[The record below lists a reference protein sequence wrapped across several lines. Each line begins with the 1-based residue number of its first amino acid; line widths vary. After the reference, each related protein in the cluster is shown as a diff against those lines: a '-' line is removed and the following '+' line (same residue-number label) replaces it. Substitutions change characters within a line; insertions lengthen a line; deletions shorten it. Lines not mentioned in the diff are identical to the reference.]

1 MLAARKFYYFSFEL
15 AMRARYRLFNGRCV
29 PGAVCSA
36 GDEWRQIVHFE
47 MSGGNSRETGSH
59 FFLGDLK
66 TASRWKMLEK
76 PPLIVG
82 REATRETNCS
92 RDQLICSR
100 NEGAA
105 HMGIDVDC
113 ERCNPKHGRV
123 EGDPSTQLLSIFYD
137 GTSARSHP
145 RWGFL
150 CRSEWRAIARQ
161 TLRKRRQRVRPRWVW
176 G

>member
-1 MLAARKFYYFSFEL
+1 M
-15 AMRARYRLFNGRCV
+15 
-29 PGAVCSA
+29 PGAVCSMDDVCPVPSVRRA
-36 GDEWRQIVHFE
+36 
-47 MSGGNSRETGSH
+47 MSGGKSFILKRVAAIRAKRGRILSP
-59 FFLGDLK
+59 GVLK

-82 REATRETNCS
+82 RETTLHINCS
-92 RDQLICSR
+92 RGQLICSR
-100 NEGAA
+100 DESAA
-105 HMGIDVDC
+105 HIEIDADR

-123 EGDPSTQLLSIFYD
+123 EGDPSTRLPSIFCD
-137 GTSARSHP
+137 ETSARSHP

-161 TLRKRRQRVRPRWVW
+161 SLRKHRRQVRPRWIW